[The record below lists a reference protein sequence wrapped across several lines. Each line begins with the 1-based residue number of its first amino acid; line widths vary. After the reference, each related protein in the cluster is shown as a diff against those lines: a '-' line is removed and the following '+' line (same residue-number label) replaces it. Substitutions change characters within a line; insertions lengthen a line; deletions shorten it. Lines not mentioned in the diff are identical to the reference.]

1 MTNENEILGYTE
13 ELLEVDGEYD
23 YQARSYKFEPV
34 RNLKRGMIAT
44 AAFLVCR
51 DCHKPL
57 RSMGGGGNRSLCLNC
72 YDVLKLRDFAEG
84 KTHTIFDPLTSNQKG
99 TWHD

>member
-23 YQARSYKFEPV
+23 YQARSYQFEPV
-34 RNLKRGMIAT
+34 RNVKRGMIAT

-84 KTHTIFDPLTSNQKG
+84 KTHAIFDPLTKG
-99 TWHD
+99 T

>member
-1 MTNENEILGYTE
+1 MTNEILGYTE

-23 YQARSYKFEPV
+23 YHSRSYIFEPV
-34 RNLKRGMIAT
+34 RDIRRGFIAT
-44 AAFLVCR
+44 AAILMCR

-57 RSMGGGGNRSLCLNC
+57 RSMGGGDNRSLCLNC

-99 TWHD
+99 TWNG